1 MRVTGLVASR
11 QRRKKI
17 LKQARGFRHG
27 RKLLRQ
33 AYGAL
38 DRGGAMAY
46 TGRKLKK
53 RQYRQLWTVRLNA
66 ACRAAGTTY
75 SLFING
81 LKRAGVAIDRKCLA
95 DLAATDAPAF
105 AKLLDVAKAEIAKAA
120 ETAKATEM
128 AKATA

>member
-11 QRRKKI
+11 QRRKKV

-46 TGRKLKK
+46 TGRKQKK
-53 RQYRQLWTVRLNA
+53 RQYRHLWTIRLNA
-66 ACRAAGTTY
+66 ACRAAGFTY
-75 SLFING
+75 SRLIDG
-81 LKRAGVAIDRKCLA
+81 LKKAGVAIDRKCLA
-95 DLAATDAPAF
+95 DLAATDAVAF
-105 AKLLDVAKAEIAKAA
+105 GKLLDLAKAA
-120 ETAKATEM
+120 CAAKA
-128 AKATA
+128 AACAASASA